1 MTTPDEFRKAFVRGV
16 VAFPPSAVGAL
27 PIAAGDADWLVTVGL
42 PRSAPPFLSF
52 GGKPQISIPTVTEL
66 WGVSSGAHYRVIG
79 STGSGD
85 PIAIDTAA
93 SGQIVYLNHDNHFQ
107 RVFINSSVMQLA
119 ESLFAYRRL
128 IEDTQS
134 ENGPNAYLDRD
145 IPAEVL
151 ARFESFLRDSD
162 PPALVSGMWADELEQ
177 LKDEAG

>member
-1 MTTPDEFRKAFVRGV
+1 M
-16 VAFPPSAVGAL
+16 
-27 PIAAGDADWLVTVGL
+27 
-42 PRSAPPFLSF
+42 
-52 GGKPQISIPTVTEL
+52 
-66 WGVSSGAHYRVIG
+66 
-79 STGSGD
+79 
-85 PIAIDTAA
+85 
-93 SGQIVYLNHDNHFQ
+93 
-107 RVFINSSVMQLA
+107 FINSSVMQLA

-162 PPALVSGMWADELEQ
+162 PPALVSGMWADGLEQ